1 MCIPAVLDMFGTSFS
16 ILNAKSKF
24 LSTFSISF
32 RFSGTSTMHIGLT
45 LTYSPSVQ
53 MLRGSIIIFVAILSI
68 AFLERRLNVQEW
80 IGISVIFIGLLI
92 VGAADILMPADD
104 DETPNLD
111 KIIIGDILVVLAQVI
126 IALQMVTK
134 INM

>member
-1 MCIPAVLDMFGTSFS
+1 
-16 ILNAKSKF
+16 
-24 LSTFSISF
+24 
-32 RFSGTSTMHIGLT
+32 MHIGLT
-45 LTYSPSVQ
+45 FTYSPSVQ